1 MVYKPHANPESS
13 SLMYEVKKQRQVGTG
28 EVVGEVMKL
37 TSICDS
43 IQLIPKC
50 GAKPINTS
58 WTSSTILDVCE
69 SFYIDNMGSLCT
81 YQSVY

>member
-1 MVYKPHANPESS
+1 
-13 SLMYEVKKQRQVGTG
+13 MYEVKKQRKVETG
-28 EVVGEVMKL
+28 EVVSEVMEL

-43 IQLIPKC
+43 IQLIPTC

-69 SFYIDNMGSLCT
+69 SFYIDNMGSVCT
-81 YQSVY
+81 Y